1 MSTKPL
7 RIRFTC
13 ADLPT
18 EFWWRE
24 LRAEITDEQLRNR
37 VEEAYIYRKGNE
49 IIMDERL
56 SSLDVLG
63 ATAEQIQE
71 QREKLEA
78 SIPAPK
84 RIKSPVWKETA
95 AVS

>member
-24 LRAEITDEQLRNR
+24 LRPEVTDEQLRNQ
-37 VEEAYIYRKGNE
+37 VEEAYIYRRDDE
-49 IIMDERL
+49 IIMDESL
-56 SSLDVLG
+56 SSLEVLG

-71 QREKLEA
+71 QREQLES
-78 SIPAPK
+78 SIPVPK

-95 AVS
+95 AAS